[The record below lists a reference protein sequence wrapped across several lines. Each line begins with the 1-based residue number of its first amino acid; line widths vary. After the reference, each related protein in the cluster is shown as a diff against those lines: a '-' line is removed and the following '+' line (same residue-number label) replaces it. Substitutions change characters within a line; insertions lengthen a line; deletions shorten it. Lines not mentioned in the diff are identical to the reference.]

1 VASPVFGARGGA
13 NLREDNSVVT
23 LQNRQKDAKN
33 NECIITPP
41 PMMQYVKP
49 SRQRIFKQKT

>member
-1 VASPVFGARGGA
+1 MASPVFGARGGA

-41 PMMQYVKP
+41 PNDAICETK
-49 SRQRIFKQKT
+49 STTDF